1 MSETG
6 HPELQ
11 LTLSRLQRSYNLL
24 NDAASIARIGCFEW
38 EIEAD
43 RSTWSREM
51 YEILGLDR
59 EELGDDIKAELIF
72 EMIHP
77 DDLDHVRENHI
88 RGLAENRSI
97 PSEFRVIRPDK
108 SVVTLYASGQLEMD
122 ASGKPVRLLG
132 TLQDITERKQAEE
145 SQRRSDELYRLVT
158 DAIPA
163 LIAYVDAQQCYR
175 FANRTFEEWTGQE
188 RSRIYGR
195 HIRDVL
201 GEAAYDEIEKHVDRV
216 LGGDEVTFEAELPY
230 GPGGARHVM
239 TTYVPHVGDDEVI
252 HGFFALV
259 QDVTDRKRVEE
270 ERRVIDARLQETQK
284 LESLGLLA
292 GGIAH
297 DFNNMLT
304 GIMGNSGLV
313 RMELPAESPLMQNLH
328 DIETTARSLSDFCK
342 QMLAYSGKG
351 RFLLQ
356 TLNLNG
362 IIQDMIQMLQFSKSK
377 KAVLE
382 CDLAE
387 DLPGIDGDASQIRQV
402 IMNFVINA
410 SEAIGDKSGSVRLR
424 TGTMHADRAFL
435 NESLLGPDLVQGEY
449 VFLEVSDDGCGISD
463 EDRSRIFDPFY
474 TTKFGGRGL
483 GWLPFWVSCV
493 VTREPCMFIPK
504 WAKALH

>member
-1 MSETG
+1 
-6 HPELQ
+6 
-11 LTLSRLQRSYNLL
+11 
-24 NDAASIARIGCFEW
+24 
-38 EIEAD
+38 
-43 RSTWSREM
+43 
-51 YEILGLDR
+51 
-59 EELGDDIKAELIF
+59 
-72 EMIHP
+72 
-77 DDLDHVRENHI
+77 
-88 RGLAENRSI
+88 
-97 PSEFRVIRPDK
+97 
-108 SVVTLYASGQLEMD
+108 
-122 ASGKPVRLLG
+122 
-132 TLQDITERKQAEE
+132 
-145 SQRRSDELYRLVT
+145 
-158 DAIPA
+158 
-163 LIAYVDAQQCYR
+163 
-175 FANRTFEEWTGQE
+175 
-188 RSRIYGR
+188 
-195 HIRDVL
+195 
-201 GEAAYDEIEKHVDRV
+201 
-216 LGGDEVTFEAELPY
+216 
-230 GPGGARHVM
+230 
-239 TTYVPHVGDDEVI
+239 
-252 HGFFALV
+252 
-259 QDVTDRKRVEE
+259 
-270 ERRVIDARLQETQK
+270 
-284 LESLGLLA
+284 
-292 GGIAH
+292 
-297 DFNNMLT
+297 MLT

-424 TGTMHADRAFL
+424 TGTMQADRAFL